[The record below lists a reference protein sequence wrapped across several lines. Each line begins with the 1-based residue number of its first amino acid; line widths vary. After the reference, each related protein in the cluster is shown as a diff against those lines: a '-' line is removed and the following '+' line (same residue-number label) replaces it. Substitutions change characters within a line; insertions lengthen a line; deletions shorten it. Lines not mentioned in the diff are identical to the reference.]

1 MAQNT
6 SDNSECLAETCRLE
20 ALEGKTKKTE
30 DIARDNDS
38 RKCQNTSTQETLTN
52 SKISGKTSD
61 PEDFLVQ
68 THHLSLQTDETYE
81 EQSEEQSVNLNEF
94 PNEPLKNPNFQSEKT
109 RDDSAPLICETLITK
124 LEDATY
130 SAETWHPDYLAYH
143 SDETSEERY
152 EEKSENIEKLRD
164 DMSDETCNVPDL
176 QLNHPSQNLRDPSE
190 VISRDLKHNF
200 SETKINEVIIVG
212 HGKFKPTEPT
222 GNTTTE
228 KQTQSVDT
236 TKTVSSYGL
245 LILTTILILV
255 QLYTIVFIYNMK
267 QQYEGLELTA
277 HNRLTG
283 DNKITTENLLNK
295 DNTHLVKQMN
305 ENWERILKATKE
317 EFEKTQTITEHV
329 LEEKRKEI
337 TLIKGNIRLMKD
349 TQSKLQVQMDTL
361 ENRCKAME
369 EKYSEIKNDI
379 TSSEINFKREIY
391 DINLYII
398 LFLIL
403 LIIAVIFMAQKELLH
418 RKYHESDR
426 IPPDNPTVG
435 CGQKQK
441 VGGQETALSDERFE
455 MSMAQKIKEEGISLI
470 SFSSLTQNFHKEF
483 FLQVLVPESL
493 PTYAVGTLS
502 DLFNI

>member
-30 DIARDNDS
+30 DIARDVDS
-38 RKCQNTSTQETLTN
+38 RKCQNTSTQEILTN

-164 DMSDETCNVPDL
+164 DMSDETCNVPEL
-176 QLNHPSQNLRDPSE
+176 QLNHPSQNLRNPSE
-190 VISRDLKHNF
+190 IISRDLKHNF

-212 HGKFKPTEPT
+212 HGKFTPTEPT

-255 QLYTIVFIYNMK
+255 QLYVFTAFYETILSV
-267 QQYEGLELTA
+267 EA
-277 HNRLTG
+277 
-283 DNKITTENLLNK
+283 
-295 DNTHLVKQMN
+295 
-305 ENWERILKATKE
+305 
-317 EFEKTQTITEHV
+317 
-329 LEEKRKEI
+329 
-337 TLIKGNIRLMKD
+337 
-349 TQSKLQVQMDTL
+349 
-361 ENRCKAME
+361 
-369 EKYSEIKNDI
+369 
-379 TSSEINFKREIY
+379 
-391 DINLYII
+391 
-398 LFLIL
+398 
-403 LIIAVIFMAQKELLH
+403 IF
-418 RKYHESDR
+418 
-426 IPPDNPTVG
+426 
-435 CGQKQK
+435 
-441 VGGQETALSDERFE
+441 RF
-455 MSMAQKIKEEGISLI
+455 S
-470 SFSSLTQNFHKEF
+470 
-483 FLQVLVPESL
+483 
-493 PTYAVGTLS
+493 
-502 DLFNI
+502 